1 MSTLLRKAASPLQHP
16 LWTLWDD
23 TTLASLVVSPL
34 IERILAAAILVD
46 LRDTIEFLRNKAPIV
61 APKKLH
67 LSYDL

>member
-34 IERILAAAILVD
+34 IERIVAAAILVD
-46 LRDTIEFLRNKAPIV
+46 LRDTIELFRNKAPIV
-61 APKKLH
+61 APKKIH